1 MNHRGGEKYAQVAE
15 LAFRQCLSAHTIV
28 QDFDGTL
35 LMFSKENFSNGC
47 IGTVDVTY
55 PGSPFFLYFNPDL
68 LKAQLVPVLNYAA
81 SAQWKFPFAP
91 HDLGIYP
98 QANGQVIC
106 SFLLLPFAKRRTTQ
120 I

>member
-1 MNHRGGEKYAQVAE
+1 LNHRGGEKYAQVAE